1 MNDSLKMDIFFP
13 SELLS
18 ISSVEHKD
26 SSVHIKMRSKTH
38 SSRCPECG
46 HEAVNYHGTY
56 LRKVQDLP
64 ILGKSTRLYIT
75 AHEYTC
81 KNEACSKVTF
91 VEDFDGFLSYY
102 GRMTER
108 CADFICIL
116 AMETSCEGCARIC
129 RAMNLQ
135 VSGDSVIRLLTKR
148 YRLQP
153 VPECGS
159 VIGVDDFALK
169 KRHTYGTIIVDQA
182 THRPVA
188 ILDGRDGMTLKEWLK
203 NNKHIKTVT
212 RDRASAYSSAIQE
225 ILPDAMQIADRFHL
239 HQNLLEAV
247 KNTVNS
253 IIPANVW
260 IPTECEKKETT
271 ADIGKPCKKNAL

>member
-1 MNDSLKMDIFFP
+1 MC
-13 SELLS
+13 
-18 ISSVEHKD
+18 
-26 SSVHIKMRSKTH
+26 SKTH
-38 SSRCPECG
+38 SSKCPECG
-46 HEAVNYHGTY
+46 HETATYHGTY

-81 KNEACSKVTF
+81 NNGACSKVTF

-108 CADFICIL
+108 CADFICTL

-135 VSGDSVIRLLTKR
+135 ISGDSVIRLLTKR
-148 YRLQP
+148 YRLEP
-153 VPECGS
+153 VSECGS
-159 VIGVDDFALK
+159 VIGVDDFAFK

-188 ILDGRDGMTLKEWLK
+188 ILDGRDGTTLKEWLK
-203 NNKHIKTVT
+203 NNQHIKAVT

-239 HQNLLEAV
+239 HQNLLEAI

-253 IIPANVW
+253 IIPVDIR
-260 IPTECEKKETT
+260 IPINDVEEEMVTESEET
-271 ADIGKPCKKNAL
+271 CKKNALQCG